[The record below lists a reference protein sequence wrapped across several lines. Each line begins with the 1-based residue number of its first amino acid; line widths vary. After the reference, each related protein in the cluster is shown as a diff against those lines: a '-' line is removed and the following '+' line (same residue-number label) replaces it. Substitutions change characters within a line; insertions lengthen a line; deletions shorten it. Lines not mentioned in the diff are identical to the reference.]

1 VGVFVVETRKN
12 RSFAVPSFPQVD
24 PIPLPAPVWIFKAL
38 EMLTISLHFLAMQM
52 LIGGLIIGSMW
63 AIAGRRKKDQVLI
76 DASGAVASRLPIL
89 MTYVINLG
97 VPPLLFA
104 QVLYGRALYT
114 SSVLIGAFWISVV
127 LLLMMSYMCL
137 YHMSNRAGRGKA
149 WGWIGLIGLVVTI
162 KIGLIYSSNMTLMLR
177 PDVWRE
183 MYSEDA
189 LGAHMNS
196 GDPTVMPRWLFMML
210 GGLTIGGVGM
220 MFLGLTKRLSA
231 ETGEFLRCWGARI
244 AAAGAVVQVVL
255 GFWVISSQPAT
266 VSEELGQSTLY
277 VACMVAWVAGA
288 ALVLAAC
295 LVAQSRAQ
303 NATWLWPGVAGAL
316 VFVGT
321 LVMAI
326 YRGGIRDATLRGHGF
341 DVWDRAVSS
350 NWIVVGAFLVLFV
363 FGLGAIAW
371 LVSVAFRT
379 SEVEER
385 YA

>member
-1 VGVFVVETRKN
+1 M
-12 RSFAVPSFPQVD
+12 PIIPQVD
-24 PIPLPAPVWIFKAL
+24 PIPLPAPVWLFKSL

-52 LIGGLIIGSMW
+52 LIGGLIVGSLW
-63 AIAGRRKKDQVLI
+63 AILGRRKKEQVLI

-114 SSVLIGAFWISVV
+114 SSVLIGAFWISVI

-149 WGWIGLIGLVVTI
+149 WGWIGLVGLVITV
-162 KIGLIYSSNMTLMLR
+162 KIGLIYSSNMTLMIR

-183 MYSEDA
+183 MYHDDA
-189 LGAHMNS
+189 FGAHLNS

-210 GGLTIGGVGM
+210 GGLTVGGVGM
-220 MFLGLTKRLSA
+220 MFLGLAKRLSA
-231 ETGEFLRCWGARI
+231 EAGEFLRRWGARI
-244 AAAGAVVQVVL
+244 AAAGAIVQVVL
-255 GFWVISSQPAT
+255 GFWVVSSQSDQVREA
-266 VSEELGQSTLY
+266 LGQSTLY
-277 VACMVAWVAGA
+277 GTCLVAWLACA
-288 ALVLAAC
+288 ALVLATC
-295 LVAQSRAQ
+295 LVAQTKAQ

-321 LVMAI
+321 LIMAI
-326 YRGGIRDATLRGHGF
+326 YRGGIRDAALAEYGF
-341 DVWDRAVSS
+341 DVWDRAVSA

-363 FGLGAIAW
+363 FGLGVVAW
-371 LVSVAFRT
+371 LVSIAFRT